1 MKTNLIK
8 IGVIVFTILVLYYL
22 YTTTNNI
29 EQFKSSKSTLKNKVN
44 INSEE
49 IEKLKQKLINAQTQ
63 LTEIEKKQKKMD
75 NMVKKGQKMGNK
87 IKNRNKN
94 KNRECEIRNKK

>member
-1 MKTNLIK
+1 MKSTIIK
-8 IGVIVFTILVLYYL
+8 IILIVLGIGTLYYF
-22 YTTTNNI
+22 YTSSSSNNI
-29 EQFKSSKSTLKNKVN
+29 EKFQSIKSNLKNKVN
-44 INSEE
+44 INSEQ
-49 IEKLKQKLINAQTQ
+49 IEELKKKLVNAQTQ

-94 KNRECEIRNKK
+94 